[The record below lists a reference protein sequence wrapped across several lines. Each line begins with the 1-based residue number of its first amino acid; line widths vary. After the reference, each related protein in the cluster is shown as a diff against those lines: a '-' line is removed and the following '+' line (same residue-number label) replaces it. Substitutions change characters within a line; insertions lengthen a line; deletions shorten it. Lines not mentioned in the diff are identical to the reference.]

1 MGSREKLARYAAPAA
16 FLAALTIAVL
26 VIRSGLDNSGTTP
39 TVSTPRTTAVA
50 TTRAVTT
57 LPTTT
62 TSATATTTASN
73 GFYVVRRGDTYG
85 SIATKYGISV
95 QQLES
100 LNPGVSPTALSIGQ
114 KIRVK

>member
-1 MGSREKLARYAAPAA
+1 MSRPIGAGLGPAFGARGYIR
-16 FLAALTIAVL
+16 LTNTSIFPRGPIKDEPIHPV
-26 VIRSGLDNSGTTP
+26 TP
-39 TVSTPRTTAVA
+39 TTTAVA

-57 LPTTT
+57 HRTTT
-62 TSATATTTASN
+62 TSATTTASA
-73 GFYVVRRGDTYG
+73 GFYVVQRGDTYG
-85 SIATKYGISV
+85 SIATRYGISV